1 MFIRILSAI
10 AMGAFMLGGCAVI
23 PINDEKPYQNKDLP
37 GLVVGQSTRADVLL
51 TLGTPRYVFD
61 DEKLFIYAKTQL
73 HTVWL
78 MLVPGGFAGVTDA
91 TNHYLA
97 TAFDTKGRLTHMEA
111 IPLSNDIAFGVGTN
125 ILGTSRNLNK
135 TCFSTGVCF
144 ADAAGNT
151 LYAAP
156 NSDAKS
162 VPPPD
167 RCGLVLYRENKKSK
181 NPSILCFNCF
191 DPSSVAVGILL
202 DRRPMGATNQDG
214 YYRIFV
220 SPGRHEAAG
229 LGTLSTMSSA
239 SAEAIAMAGQFN
251 DRLLIDCRA
260 GETVF
265 VRLTVPSIN
274 HGYIFQGKNWIRLE
288 TVPPDTAIKALAT
301 RKRLLPQWRAVN
313 FAWTG
318 RPR

>member
-1 MFIRILSAI
+1 MFIRTLSAI
-10 AMGAFMLGGCAVI
+10 AIAALMLGGCAVI
-23 PINDEKPYQNKDLP
+23 PINDEKPFQKKDLP

-51 TLGTPRYVFD
+51 TLGMPGHVFD
-61 DEKLFIYAKTQL
+61 DEKLFIYGKTQL

-78 MLVPGGFAGVTDA
+78 VLVPGGVIGGSDA
-91 TNHYLA
+91 TRHYLA

-111 IPLSNDIAFGVGTN
+111 IALADETGIALAGASNTTEGAWRD
-125 ILGTSRNLNK
+125 LKKTS
-135 TCFSTGVCF
+135 CFTTGVCF
-144 ADAAGNT
+144 ADAAGDK

-181 NPSILCFNCF
+181 NPSILSFN
-191 DPSSVAVGILL
+191 PSSIAVDVLL
-202 DRRPMGATNQDG
+202 DRRPMGIPNQGG

-220 SPGRHEAAG
+220 SPGRHEAVG
-229 LGTLSTMSSA
+229 LGARLGNWKSA
-239 SAEAIAMAGQFN
+239 FEY
-251 DRLLIDCRA
+251 RLRIDCRA

-265 VRLTVPSIN
+265 VRLTVPSLN
-274 HGYIFQGKNWIRLE
+274 QGKNRIRLE
-288 TVPPDTAIKALAT
+288 SVPPDTAIKALAT
-301 RKRLLPQWRAVN
+301 SKRLLPQWRAVN

>member
-61 DEKLFIYAKTQL
+61 DEKLFIYEKTQL
-73 HTVWL
+73 HSVVL
-78 MLVPGGFAGVTDA
+78 FALPYGFAGVTDA
-91 TNHYLA
+91 TRHYLA

-111 IPLSNDIAFGVGTN
+111 IPLSNDIYFGVGN
-125 ILGTSRNLNK
+125 IGGTSRNLNK
-135 TCFSTGVCF
+135 TNCFSTGVCF

-156 NSDAKS
+156 NSDTKS

-167 RCGLVLYRENKKSK
+167 RCGLVLYRENKKAK
-181 NPSILCFNCF
+181 NPSIFSFN
-191 DPSSVAVGILL
+191 PSSVAVDVLL

-229 LGTLSTMSSA
+229 LGTLSTMSA
-239 SAEAIAMAGQFN
+239 SAQQIAMAGQFD